1 MWVEGRNKLGIY
13 IRLLGEYFWGHVLY
27 LSPKEEAIHY
37 VVLLYDFDCLDVR
50 RKSLRNSLLSLVTI
64 IIHHCDSILL
74 C

>member
-50 RKSLRNSLLSLVTI
+50 
-64 IIHHCDSILL
+64 
-74 C
+74 